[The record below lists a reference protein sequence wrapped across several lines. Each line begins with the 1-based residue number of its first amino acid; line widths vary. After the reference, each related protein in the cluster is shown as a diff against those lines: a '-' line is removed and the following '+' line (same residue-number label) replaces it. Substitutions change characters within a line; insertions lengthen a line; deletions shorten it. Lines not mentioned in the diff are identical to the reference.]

1 MATQNIEITQG
12 GWQDLETL
20 GGLTLT
26 NGNNYT
32 LTILSNGM
40 NEVCISDTTPS
51 ATFKGHPVDN
61 SENFG
66 FTYSGEKIWVK
77 LSTLRPNVAYV
88 VFS

>member
-1 MATQNIEITQG
+1 
-12 GWQDLETL
+12 
-20 GGLTLT
+20 
-26 NGNNYT
+26 
-32 LTILSNGM
+32 M
-40 NEVCISDTTPS
+40 NEVCLSDTKPS

-77 LSTLRPNVAYV
+77 LSTLRPNVARV